1 MVGETDSKDQN
12 DSRKTAIALIVLVA
26 VLVGAA
32 VLMLPALGEIVS
44 VADLNTGLGLKDAAV
59 IAFFVTLVV
68 MVVLA
73 IAAGDGLIGEVQ
85 YMIGG
90 FFTFFIF
97 IWLMLAWIF

>member
-1 MVGETDSKDQN
+1 MLGDTDNRDQN
-12 DSRKTAIALIVLVA
+12 DSRKTAIALIVLVLM
-26 VLVGAA
+26 LVGAA
-32 VLMLPALGEIVS
+32 IMMLPALGEIVA

-68 MVVLA
+68 MIVLA
-73 IAAGDGLIGEVQ
+73 VAAGDGLIGEVQ

-97 IWLMLAWIF
+97 IWLMLAWVF

>member
-1 MVGETDSKDQN
+1 VVGETDSKDQN

>member
-1 MVGETDSKDQN
+1 VVGETDSKDKN
-12 DSRKTAIALIVLVA
+12 DSRRIAIALILLVV

-44 VADLNTGLGLKDAAV
+44 IADLNTGLGLKDAAV

>member
-1 MVGETDSKDQN
+1 MVGETDSKDKN
-12 DSRKTAIALIVLVA
+12 DSRRIAIALILLVV

-44 VADLNTGLGLKDAAV
+44 IADLNTGLGLKDAAV